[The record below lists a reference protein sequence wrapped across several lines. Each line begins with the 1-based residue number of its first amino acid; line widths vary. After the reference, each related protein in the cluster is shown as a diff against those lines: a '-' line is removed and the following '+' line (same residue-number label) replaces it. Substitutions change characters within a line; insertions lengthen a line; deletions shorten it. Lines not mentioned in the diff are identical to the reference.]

1 MVSTFQIK
9 TAAAAVITLT
19 LGYWIRFTPLAPE
32 WLRDTSGGAAYVIL
46 CTLLA
51 AVVKPNLSPARLATG
66 AFLFTCA
73 VECLQAWHPAWL
85 DAIRRTLPGRLL
97 LGTTFAWH
105 DFPPYVAGAVLGYC
119 LLLPLML
126 ESRQR

>member
-1 MVSTFQIK
+1 MSTFRIK
-9 TAAAAVITLT
+9 AIAAALVVLP
-19 LGYWIRFTPLAPE
+19 LGYWIRFTPFAPE

-51 AVVKPNLSPARLATG
+51 AIIKPNLSASQLATG

-73 VECLQAWHPAWL
+73 VEGLQAWHPAWL
-85 DAIRRTLPGRLL
+85 DAIRRTLPGRLV

-105 DFPPYVAGAVLGYC
+105 DFPPYAAGGIIGYA
-119 LLLPLML
+119 LLRLLKHA
-126 ESRQR
+126 RI